1 MKNSILLSLAPLC
14 LYSTPAVPQTN
25 KNRKIMKSYSIKSV
39 ILAVF
44 LIGMINPAEARFE
57 DGQIIN
63 LRSALSTNRFVAPR
77 NGSSSDGA
85 YISIHS
91 RSATSKQARQWQLE
105 DAGGGYFYL
114 KGLSGKVM
122 EIKNGS
128 NNAKT
133 SVWLKRKSN
142 SDAQKFKFQAVSN
155 RGDYGFYIIP
165 KINPNLVLD
174 VKMGYTYEG
183 AGIWTHQR
191 NRSTAQKFYI
201 RYAQKDYKIIVE
213 SISCIKEDDPG
224 NEVELFGKIWTRLHR
239 KGVGPFREDLVFN
252 RSSSKSQ
259 LIDLREG
266 QSFTINGSNTYSL
279 LPQLVENNTIVF
291 EILVDIFEH
300 DGSSA
305 NEKLF
310 SGDNLPYSEGLGRSK
325 TKRIKSMDDDDD
337 TELEIRWKVVEIR

>member
-1 MKNSILLSLAPLC
+1 
-14 LYSTPAVPQTN
+14 
-25 KNRKIMKSYSIKSV
+25 MKSSKIIFNTIFLLVIGFSIQLQAQFSHGEV
-39 ILAVF
+39 IT
-44 LIGMINPAEARFE
+44 
-57 DGQIIN
+57 
-63 LRSALSTNRFVAPR
+63 LRSALNNDRYVAPR

-91 RSATSKQARQWQLE
+91 RSASNKQARQWQLE

-122 EIKNGS
+122 EVKNGS

-142 SDAQKFKFQAVSN
+142 RDAQKFKFQAVSN
-155 RGDYGFYIIP
+155 SGDYGFYIIP
-165 KINPNLVLD
+165 KVNPNLVLD

-213 SISCIKEDDPG
+213 SITCIKEDDPG
-224 NEVELFGKIWTRLHR
+224 SEVELFGKIWTRLHR
-239 KGVGPFREDLVFN
+239 KGAGPFREDLVFN

-266 QSFTINGSNTYSL
+266 QSFNINGSNTYSL